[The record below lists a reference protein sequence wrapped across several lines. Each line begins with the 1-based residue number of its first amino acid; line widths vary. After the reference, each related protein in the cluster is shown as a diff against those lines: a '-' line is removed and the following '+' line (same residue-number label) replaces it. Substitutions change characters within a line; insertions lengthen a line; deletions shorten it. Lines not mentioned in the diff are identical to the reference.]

1 VTTLGIVLAC
11 MALMLAIGMVR
22 DKPGRAVADIAILVI
37 LFGVITVADLAFGWF
52 VDTGDAANVVAIFLA
67 AGFALDSVYGLMAPE
82 RQKQRDKKLR
92 RLMKR
97 RA

>member
-1 VTTLGIVLAC
+1 MTTLGIVLAC

-22 DKPGRAVADIAILVI
+22 DKPGRAVADIALLVI
-37 LFGVITVADLAFGWF
+37 LFGLITIVDLVFGWF
-52 VDTGDAANVVAIFLA
+52 IDTGDTARIVAIFFA

>member
-1 VTTLGIVLAC
+1 MTTLGIVLAC

-22 DKPGRAVADIAILVI
+22 DKPGRAVADIALLVF
-37 LFGVITVADLAFGWF
+37 LFGLIAIVDIAVGWF
-52 VDTGDAANVVAIFLA
+52 IDTGDAAKAVAIFFA
-67 AGFALDSVYGLMAPE
+67 SGFALDSVYGLMAPE

>member
-1 VTTLGIVLAC
+1 MTTLGIVLAC
-11 MALMLAIGMVR
+11 MALVLAIGMVR
-22 DKPGRAVADIAILVI
+22 DKPGRAVADIAILVM
-37 LFGVITVADLAFGWF
+37 LFGIITIVDLVFGWF
-52 VDTGDAANVVAIFLA
+52 IDTGDAAKAVAIFFA
-67 AGFALDSVYGLMAPE
+67 SGFALDSIYGLMAPE

>member
-1 VTTLGIVLAC
+1 MTTLGIVLAC

-22 DKPGRAVADIAILVI
+22 DKPGRAVADLAILVI

>member
-22 DKPGRAVADIAILVI
+22 EKPGRAVADIALLVM
-37 LFGVITVADLAFGWF
+37 LFGLITIIDVVFGWF
-52 VDTGDAANVVAIFLA
+52 FDTGDAAKIVAIAFA

>member
-1 VTTLGIVLAC
+1 MTTLGIVLAC
-11 MALMLAIGMVR
+11 MALMLAIGLVR
-22 DKPGRAVADIAILVI
+22 DKPGRAVADIAILVM
-37 LFGVITVADLAFGWF
+37 LFGIITIVDLVFGWF
-52 VDTGDAANVVAIFLA
+52 IDTGNTASIIAIFFA
-67 AGFALDSVYGLMAPE
+67 AGFALDSAYGLMAPE

>member
-1 VTTLGIVLAC
+1 MTTLGIVLAC

-22 DKPGRAVADIAILVI
+22 DKPGRAVADIALLVI
-37 LFGVITVADLAFGWF
+37 LFGLIAIVDIAVGWF
-52 VDTGDAANVVAIFLA
+52 IDTGDAAKAVAIFFA
-67 AGFALDSVYGLMAPE
+67 SGFALDSIYGLMAPE

>member
-1 VTTLGIVLAC
+1 MTTLGIVLAC